1 MRADVLSLTPGTA
14 DLERPRR
21 AGAVQVGGQE
31 VRDLWLG
38 RGPVLLLGYSV
49 LLSVVTYLTAT
60 NKALNYLEQ
69 REAVSFTLQVAVG
82 VGVLL
87 TLVLGADAISGE
99 RERGTLDT
107 LLLTP
112 VYRRAIVL
120 GKLGAAASLWVACWV
135 VTVPYLVVLGRG
147 VSVTGA
153 AVLLG
158 LTVGTVLAL
167 AMAAIGVVC
176 SGLSGSNRGSLSGG
190 LLLLFALF
198 APTQLPS
205 GAQKGWFGDLL
216 NHLNPIS
223 SGERYLG
230 KVVVDGHRWT
240 TDLDLLVS
248 PVVTALLAIAVLVV
262 ACDRLMRL
270 DVGVSG
276 G

>member
-1 MRADVLSLTPGTA
+1 MTDDAPPQPPGTA
-14 DLERPRR
+14 EATPQGR
-21 AGAVQVGGQE
+21 AGLLEVAGQE
-31 VRDLWLG
+31 LHDLCLG

-69 REAVSFTLQVAVG
+69 REAVSFTLQLAVG

-99 RERGTLDT
+99 RERGTLET

-112 VYRRAIVL
+112 VPRRTLVL
-120 GKLGAAASLWVACWV
+120 GKLLGTAGLWVACMV
-135 VTVPYLVVLGRG
+135 VTVPYVVVLSRG
-147 VSVTGA
+147 VSVLGA
-153 AVLLG
+153 ALLLE
-158 LTVGTVLAL
+158 LTVGTAL
-167 AMAAIGVVC
+167 AVGLAAVGIVF
-176 SGLSGSNRGSLSGG
+176 SGLAASNRGSLSGS

-216 NHLNPIS
+216 NHLNPIA

-230 KVVVDGHRWT
+230 KVIVDGHPWT
-240 TDLDLLVS
+240 NDLGLLVS
-248 PVVTALLAIAVLVV
+248 PLVTAVVAFAVLVL
-262 ACDRLMRL
+262 AGERLMRL
-270 DVGVSG
+270 DVAVSG